1 MEKDCYIDLLCE
13 MIRMRPESQDITAV
27 NRVQRR
33 VQEFLTEKGL
43 YCTME
48 KDGEREVLFAAT
60 APGKVQDILLCAHL
74 DVVPAD
80 NESQYEPYIEGDF
93 LYGRGSSDCMGDAI
107 AIMKAMCNAPE
118 GASLGCIFTADE
130 EIGGK
135 TTDFMVKNGYG
146 ARKMGLVMDSG
157 GSVYY
162 AQKGILNL
170 TLTAYGTGGHSARP
184 WAFDNPVVKLVNG
197 LQKLFAEWENPAEA
211 ADWRMSM
218 APTILRAGS
227 VVNRIPDVAEAELNL
242 RLVKLE
248 EKDAVV
254 ERIRQVT
261 GLEVKVTESCDPF
274 NSPVDSEE
282 MRTLAAAYSKAFG
295 KEITPGRICG
305 ATDARHLYKIGR
317 PVYVSG
323 IDGSGA
329 HSAEEKLCLSS
340 IDKGVAMILELVKQ

>member
-1 MEKDCYIDLLCE
+1 MERDCYIDLLCE
-13 MIRMRPESQDITAV
+13 MIRMRPESRDIAAV

-33 VQEFLTEKGL
+33 VQEFLTEQGL

-80 NESQYEPYIEGDF
+80 LESQYEPFIEGDW

-107 AIMKAMCNAPE
+107 TIMKAMCTAPE
-118 GASLGCIFTADE
+118 GASIGCIFTGDE
-130 EIGGK
+130 EIGGL
-135 TTDFMVKNGYG
+135 TTAYMVEQGYS
-146 ARKMGLVMDSG
+146 ARKLGLVMDSG

-170 TLTAYGTGGHSARP
+170 VLTAYGSGGHSARP
-184 WAFDNPVVKLVNG
+184 WACDNPVIKLVNG
-197 LQKLFAEWENPAEA
+197 LQKLFAQWENPADA
-211 ADWRMSM
+211 NDWRISM
-218 APTILRAGS
+218 APTILRGS
-227 VVNRIPDVAEAELNL
+227 SAVNRIPDTAEAELNL

-248 EKDAVV
+248 EKVSV
-254 ERIRQVT
+254 IEKIRQIT
-261 GLEVKVTESCDPF
+261 GLEVKAGESCDPF

-282 MRTLAAAYSKAFG
+282 MKSVIAAYTKAFG
-295 KEITPGRICG
+295 KEISPARMCG
-305 ATDARHLYKIGR
+305 ATDARHLYKIGV

-323 IDGSGA
+323 INGSGA
-329 HSAEEKLCLSS
+329 HSREEKLDLSS
-340 IDKGVAMILELVKQ
+340 IDKGVAMILELVKK